1 MTKRNNQ
8 GILKEMIQTIVEEDI
23 EVAVII
29 ITTVQEEDPE
39 DVLYVIRVIT
49 YALNVLL
56 RTKLT
61 SNSILNVDWVITL

>member
-1 MTKRNNQ
+1 
-8 GILKEMIQTIVEEDI
+8 MIQTIVEEDI